1 VFVEKGIMLLVPGHL
16 EDQLAGTREITARY
30 PKLKRVGKRDIN
42 NENQKEDILNDDSQP
57 KPHEPQPKEHVG
69 NCIPP
74 IHKDLPG

>member
-42 NENQKEDILNDDSQP
+42 KDNQKEDILNDDSQP
-57 KPHEPQPKEHVG
+57 KPHEPQPEEHVE
-69 NCIPP
+69 NYIPP
-74 IHKDLPG
+74 IHRDLLG